1 MRNFI
6 SGNHDRGVLM
16 DGSATSGNLVQGN
29 TIGLNVI
36 GAGAPNLN
44 RGVEF
49 FGGAHSNTIGGTAT
63 GASNVIAGNTGD
75 GILVYDGGTDGTIN
89 NGLLFNSISGNTGLG
104 IELLYGNG
112 GPSHPNNGQAAPT
125 LTSNSAVLSTIA
137 NPGGT
142 DISGTLTST
151 ANTNFRIEF
160 FASPGGT
167 NQGQYFIGSTN
178 LSTNGAGNGS
188 FTALHLA
195 AAVPSGNVITATATD
210 MIGNNT
216 SQFSAPQTVSTTD
229 TDGDGIPDNWENAH
243 MLNPSVNDANID
255 SDGDGLT
262 NLQEFKA
269 GTDPKNPTSQFR
281 ISSIVP
287 NAGNYQIGFPSV
299 LGKTYRLEYRDDLAT
314 GNWKTLTDQ
323 IFGTGAT
330 IQINDPSATG
340 LTKRFYRLSLEP

>member
-1 MRNFI
+1 
-6 SGNHDRGVLM
+6 
-16 DGSATSGNLVQGN
+16 
-29 TIGLNVI
+29 
-36 GAGAPNLN
+36 
-44 RGVEF
+44 
-49 FGGAHSNTIGGTAT
+49 
-63 GASNVIAGNTGD
+63 
-75 GILVYDGGTDGTIN
+75 
-89 NGLLFNSISGNTGLG
+89 
-104 IELLYGNG
+104 
-112 GPSHPNNGQAAPT
+112 
-125 LTSNSAVLSTIA
+125 LSTIA

-167 NQGQYFIGSTN
+167 IQGQYFIGSTN

-210 MIGNNT
+210 IIGNNT

-255 SDGDGLT
+255 SDGDGMT

-281 ISSIVP
+281 ISIVP

-299 LGKTYRLEYRDDLAT
+299 LGKTYRLNTVAT
-314 GNWKTLTDQ
+314 LLRE
-323 IFGTGAT
+323 TG
-330 IQINDPSATG
+330 
-340 LTKRFYRLSLEP
+340 KR